1 MNPKTFLKR
10 TSTSF
15 HNGVLMKT
23 KKVMILISLV
33 EESREKTNEEIE
45 GEILQELSAD
55 LIPWC
60 KEIESVKVVEE

>member
-1 MNPKTFLKR
+1 
-10 TSTSF
+10 
-15 HNGVLMKT
+15 MKT